1 MKILLAAINAKYIHS
16 NLAVYSLQAYAR
28 ENAPELSEEIYIKEY
43 TINQLTDQILMDLY
57 KEQPDVICFSCYIWN
72 ITQVKELLVEIPKI
86 LPKTMIWLGGPE
98 VTYHP
103 IEMLEAYPMVRGIMK
118 GEGEETF
125 VQLLHAW
132 NGEVAYYDLDGITY
146 WEEAAGEVWNNPD
159 QKTMDMNKLP
169 FVYQDMDL
177 FRHKI
182 VYYESSRGCPFSC
195 SYCLSSVE
203 KCLRFRDARRV
214 VKELQFFID
223 QKVPQVKFV
232 DRTFNCNKKRAI
244 KIWKYIKEHDQ
255 GVTNFHFEIAA
266 DLLDEESLEVL
277 EDMRPGLVQLEIGIQ
292 STNPETLKEIH
303 RTMNFEKVAERV
315 KRINQKGNIHQH
327 LDLIAGLP
335 YENYRRF
342 GQSFDDVFKLRPQ
355 QLQLG
360 FLKVLK
366 GSYMEE
372 MAATY
377 KMQYQNRPPF
387 EVLSTRWLSY
397 KDVIRLK
404 EVEDMVEVYY
414 NSGMFDKTIAELV
427 QRMKHPFRLFEHLAD
442 YYKEHGYQEVNHTKL
457 ARYEILYDFMKEV
470 TPSKLDRLQR
480 RLTFDLYWCE
490 NIKNRPEFCGE
501 PTVTKE
507 EENIFYK
514 HEEEMYL
521 FLKEFRGYDR
531 RQMRKMT
538 HLERQGH
545 QVYAFDYLHRDPIT
559 KKAKVLEILI

>member
-103 IEMLEAYPMVRGIMK
+103 VEMLEAYPMVRGIMK

-203 KCLRFRDARRV
+203 KCLRFRD
-214 VKELQFFID
+214 VKKSGQRITVFYRSES
-223 QKVPQVKFV
+223 
-232 DRTFNCNKKRAI
+232 TTG
-244 KIWKYIKEHDQ
+244 KI
-255 GVTNFHFEIAA
+255 
-266 DLLDEESLEVL
+266 
-277 EDMRPGLVQLEIGIQ
+277 R
-292 STNPETLKEIH
+292 
-303 RTMNFEKVAERV
+303 
-315 KRINQKGNIHQH
+315 
-327 LDLIAGLP
+327 
-335 YENYRRF
+335 
-342 GQSFDDVFKLRPQ
+342 GQD
-355 QLQLG
+355 
-360 FLKVLK
+360 
-366 GSYMEE
+366 
-372 MAATY
+372 
-377 KMQYQNRPPF
+377 
-387 EVLSTRWLSY
+387 
-397 KDVIRLK
+397 I
-404 EVEDMVEVYY
+404 
-414 NSGMFDKTIAELV
+414 
-427 QRMKHPFRLFEHLAD
+427 
-442 YYKEHGYQEVNHTKL
+442 
-457 ARYEILYDFMKEV
+457 
-470 TPSKLDRLQR
+470 
-480 RLTFDLYWCE
+480 
-490 NIKNRPEFCGE
+490 
-501 PTVTKE
+501 
-507 EENIFYK
+507 
-514 HEEEMYL
+514 
-521 FLKEFRGYDR
+521 
-531 RQMRKMT
+531 
-538 HLERQGH
+538 
-545 QVYAFDYLHRDPIT
+545 
-559 KKAKVLEILI
+559 